1 MARPTKTGLDYY
13 PMDTRMDD
21 NMEILEA
28 KHGIAGFGV
37 MVKLYQKIY
46 SEGYYIKWDDDT
58 KLLFCKRVGVEIE
71 FVDQVIETAFTREML
86 SRDKF
91 SQHNIL
97 TGRGI
102 QKRFFIACKHTKR
115 KTVSAIK
122 EYLCVNGEYTDI
134 ITELTAVN
142 AELTPVNTEFST
154 QKKREEK
161 KRDNIS
167 AKAEIESFFIECW
180 EMYPRKTNKSK
191 ISDSVKAK
199 TYKLG
204 DEFKRCIDRYKS
216 EIKKNNTEQK
226 YIKAGSTFWNGGYL
240 DYTDENISDSVKA
253 VNAPPREQRIPKFVY
268 YDRDTGEL
276 L

>member
-13 PMDTRMDD
+13 PMDTKMDD

-46 SEGYYIKWDDDT
+46 SEGYYINWDEDT

-71 FVDQVIETAFTREML
+71 FVNKVIETAFTRNML
-86 SRDKF
+86 SESKYKE
-91 SQHNIL
+91 HNIL

-102 QKRFFIACKHTKR
+102 QKRFFVACKHTKR
-115 KTVSAIK
+115 KTVQAVK
-122 EYLCVNGEYTDI
+122 DYLCVNGEYMDI
-134 ITELTAVN
+134 ITELTSVN
-142 AELTPVNTEFST
+142 SEETPVNTEFST

-161 KRDNIS
+161 KRNNTS
-167 AKAEIESFFIECW
+167 AKAEIELFFKECW
-180 EMYPRKTNKSK
+180 SEYPRKTNKGQ

-199 TYKLG
+199 RFKMG
-204 DEFKRCIDRYKS
+204 DEFKRCINRYKA
-216 EIKKNNTEQK
+216 EVKENNTEEK
-226 YIKAGSTFWNGGYL
+226 YIKAGSTFWNSGYL
-240 DYTDENISDSVKA
+240 DYADENYNGKVDVPQKTRK
-253 VNAPPREQRIPKFVY
+253 PFVPNFVQF
-268 YDRDTGEL
+268 DRDTGEL